1 MKVTMFPLRIVLVIP
16 CCCLAWS
23 PVVRHVSVSSPVMT
37 AIITKP
43 LLKEAS
49 FRSSTSQDYGALV
62 YKATKTD
69 DDNGVIDLEIDDDS
83 SSFSI
88 ISGEDA
94 TQNTI

>member
-1 MKVTMFPLRIVLVIP
+1 
-16 CCCLAWS
+16 
-23 PVVRHVSVSSPVMT
+23 MT

-69 DDNGVIDLEIDDDS
+69 DDNNCVIDLEIGDSS

-88 ISGEDA
+88 ISSSSQDDGGENDA
-94 TQNTI
+94 TKNTISQQILSLLRCQHSLA